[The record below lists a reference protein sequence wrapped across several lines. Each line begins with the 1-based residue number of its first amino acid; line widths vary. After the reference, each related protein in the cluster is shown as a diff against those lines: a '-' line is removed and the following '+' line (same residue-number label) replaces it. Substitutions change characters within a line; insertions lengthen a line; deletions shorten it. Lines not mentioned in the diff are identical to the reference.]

1 MTKCLPDV
9 SDFFP
14 KDVDW
19 SAPGMGKSG
28 VVKLL
33 PQRQL
38 DTIGLKKCQKTSKNV
53 KNTEK
58 HQKTPKKHQKHQ
70 KTSKNIKKHQK
81 TSTKHQKTLTNVN
94 C

>member
-1 MTKCLPDV
+1 M

-14 KDVDW
+14 KDVDRC
-19 SAPGMGKSG
+19 APGMGKSG

-38 DTIGLKKCQKTSKNV
+38 DTIGLKKRQKTSKNV

-58 HQKTPKKHQKHQ
+58 HLKTLKNTG
-70 KTSKNIKKHQK
+70 KTVENIKKH
-81 TSTKHQKTLTNVN
+81 
-94 C
+94 